1 MIWTIT
7 IDGIEDD
14 CNIDIEKDED
24 DMLMIATM
32 MMMMIEVLLCRHLP
46 TLFPQSNLSRYTIH
60 FPSFIMMM
68 VMMMM
73 MIIIIS
79 KGGVQKDK
87 IPLSPLL
94 LLGCPAPPQEP

>member
-14 CNIDIEKDED
+14 CNIDIKKDED

-32 MMMMIEVLLCRHLP
+32 MMMMIEVLLCCHLP
-46 TLFPQSNLSRYTIH
+46 TLFPQSNLSRYTIP

-73 MIIIIS
+73 MMMMM
-79 KGGVQKDK
+79 GGVQKDK
-87 IPLSPLL
+87 IPRSPLL

>member
-24 DMLMIATM
+24 DMLMIATI
-32 MMMMIEVLLCRHLP
+32 MMMIELLLCRHLP
-46 TLFPQSNLSRYTIH
+46 TLFPQSNLSRYTIR

-68 VMMMM
+68 VMMMV
-73 MIIIIS
+73 IIMIIS